1 MIINIKNL
9 NKSYNNGTVLH
20 VLKGVNL
27 SIEKGEMVALMGTS
41 GSGKSTLLNIIG
53 LLDTFDSGI
62 YELDGLPMHH
72 LEDRQA
78 ASIRNQKIG
87 FVFQSFN
94 LISYKTTLENV
105 ALPLLYK
112 GISRKK
118 RFDMACEY
126 LDMVGLS
133 EWASHLPTE
142 LSGGQ
147 RQRAAIARALIT
159 HPDVILADE
168 PTGALDS
175 RTTKDIMQLMK
186 KINREGI
193 TMLIVTHEQSVASFA
208 DRVINMRDG
217 ELTYSF

>member
-1 MIINIKNL
+1 MIIDIKNL
-9 NKSYNNGTVLH
+9 NKSYKNGSVLH

-27 SIEKGEMVALMGTS
+27 SIEKGEMVALMGAS

-53 LLDTFDSGI
+53 LLDTFDSGT

-72 LEDRQA
+72 LEDQQA
-78 ASIRNQKIG
+78 AIIRNQKIG

-112 GISRKK
+112 GIPRKK
-118 RFDMACEY
+118 RFDMAYEY

-133 EWASHLPTE
+133 EWSSHLPTE

-147 RQRAAIARALIT
+147 RQRTAIARALIT

-175 RTTKDIMQLMK
+175 KMTQDIMQLMS
-186 KINREGI
+186 KINRKGM
-193 TMLIVTHEQSVASFA
+193 TMLIVTHEQSVANYA
-208 DRVINMRDG
+208 DRIIKIRDG
-217 ELTYSF
+217 IISNI

>member
-1 MIINIKNL
+1 MIIDVKNL

-27 SIEKGEMVALMGTS
+27 SIEKGEMVALMGAS

-53 LLDTFDSGI
+53 LLDTFDSGT
-62 YELDGLPMHH
+62 YELDGLSMHH
-72 LEDRQA
+72 LEDQQSAR
-78 ASIRNQKIG
+78 IRNQKIG

-94 LISYKTTLENV
+94 LISHKTTLENV

-112 GISRKK
+112 GICRKK
-118 RFDMACEY
+118 RFDMAFEY

-133 EWASHLPTE
+133 EWASHFPTE

-175 RTTKDIMQLMK
+175 RMTQDIMQLMS
-186 KINREGI
+186 KINRKGM

-208 DRVINMRDG
+208 DRIIKIRDG
-217 ELTYSF
+217 VISNI

>member
-1 MIINIKNL
+1 MIIDIKNL
-9 NKSYNNGTVLH
+9 NKSYKNGSVLH

-27 SIEKGEMVALMGTS
+27 SIEKGEMVALMGAS

-53 LLDTFDSGI
+53 LLDTFDSGT

-72 LEDRQA
+72 LEDQQA
-78 ASIRNQKIG
+78 AIIRNQKIG

-112 GISRKK
+112 GIPRKK
-118 RFDMACEY
+118 RFDMAYEY

-133 EWASHLPTE
+133 EWSSHFPTE

-175 RTTKDIMQLMK
+175 KMTQDIMQLMS
-186 KINREGI
+186 KINRKGM
-193 TMLIVTHEQSVASFA
+193 TMLIVTHEQSVANFA
-208 DRVINMRDG
+208 DRIIKIRDG
-217 ELTYSF
+217 IISNI

>member
-1 MIINIKNL
+1 MIIDIKNL
-9 NKSYNNGTVLH
+9 NKSYKNGSVLH

-27 SIEKGEMVALMGTS
+27 SIEKGEMVALMGAS

-53 LLDTFDSGI
+53 LLDTFDSGT

-72 LEDRQA
+72 LEDQQA
-78 ASIRNQKIG
+78 AIIRNQKIG

-112 GISRKK
+112 GIPRKK
-118 RFDMACEY
+118 RFDMAYEY

-133 EWASHLPTE
+133 EWSSHFPTE

-147 RQRAAIARALIT
+147 RQRVAIARALIT

-175 RTTKDIMQLMK
+175 KMTQDIMQLMK

-208 DRVINMRDG
+208 DRVVKMRDG
-217 ELTYSF
+217 ELMYSL

>member
-1 MIINIKNL
+1 MIIDIKNL
-9 NKSYNNGTVLH
+9 NKSYNNGSVLH

-27 SIEKGEMVALMGTS
+27 SIEKGEMVALMGAS

-53 LLDTFDSGI
+53 LLNTFDSGT

-72 LEDRQA
+72 LEDQQA
-78 ASIRNQKIG
+78 AIIRNQKIG

-112 GISRKK
+112 GIPRKK
-118 RFDMACEY
+118 RFDMAYEY

-133 EWASHLPTE
+133 EWSSHLPTE

-147 RQRAAIARALIT
+147 RQRVAIARALIT

-175 RTTKDIMQLMK
+175 KMTQDIMQLMK

-208 DRVINMRDG
+208 DRVVKMRDG
-217 ELTYSF
+217 ELMYSL